1 MTWTVILL
9 MLGICLLAILVMAVL
24 AMMKAAGDADRRAE
38 EMLAKWRKGGSKK

>member
-9 MLGICLLAILVMAVL
+9 TLGICLLAILVMVL